1 MRKALIICLAALS
14 LSPAVSVAASAP
26 SDQPA
31 LISVWRSIFARPE
44 ITPGSI
50 PAPADNPLSPARIEL
65 GRILFQDT
73 RLSGGQDRSCATC
86 HRVEFGYSD
95 GRRLAAGLSGRDLT
109 WNVPGLSNLA
119 WARRLFWDGRASSLE
134 EQSYGPIL
142 NTDEMAGS
150 WPEITRRLLRD
161 PAMTALFSEAFPDA
175 AEPVVTPQRI
185 VEALAAYQRTL
196 ISPATRFDRFIAG
209 DQRALDPVEQRGFA
223 IFVGKAGCVAC
234 HGGWRFTDDRL
245 HDIGLPVTANQQ
257 SPDARDARSTAFKTP
272 GLRELVHTAPYFHDG
287 SKATLEEVIE
297 HYNDGFIRRPELSS
311 NIVRDLDLSSAERQ
325 ALVAFLK
332 TLSSERSGSQTTN
345 AAGRQDAHAA
355 PAP

>member
-1 MRKALIICLAALS
+1 MRKALIICVAALS
-14 LSPAVSVAASAP
+14 PGAAVSVAISAP

-44 ITPGSI
+44 TTIGSI
-50 PAPADNPLSPARIEL
+50 PTPADNLLSPARIEL
-65 GRILFQDT
+65 GRILFHDT

-86 HRVEFGYSD
+86 HRIEFGYSD
-95 GRRLAAGLSGRDLT
+95 GRQLAAGLNGKDLT

-142 NTDEMAGS
+142 NADEMAGS
-150 WPEITRRLLRD
+150 WPEITERLLGD
-161 PAMTALFSEAFPDA
+161 PAMTALFTGAFPDA
-175 AEPVVTPQRI
+175 TEPLVTPQRI

-196 ISPATRFDRFIAG
+196 ISPPTRFDRFIAG
-209 DQRALDPVEQRGFA
+209 DQRALDPVEQQGFA

-245 HDIGLPVTANQQ
+245 HDIGLPVSTNQQ
-257 SPDARDARSTAFKTP
+257 NPDARPRSTAFKTP

-311 NIVRDLDLSSAERQ
+311 NIVRDLELSTAERQ

-332 TLSSERSGSQTTN
+332 TLSSERSDSQTTN
-345 AAGRQDAHAA
+345 AAGRQDANAT